1 MFSWIYVSWAS
12 GPINSIN
19 SLTLHTLTT
28 GNCCISRGTRC
39 TSIKSDNRHSHQW
52 PAGSRLFYSRLFL
65 VTADSNELFYT
76 LCLIYS
82 STQFQEFVWM
92 ELHCLCRQ
100 FCSSVAMITWGCA
113 LSHPALPLK
122 ALTAEPQTM
131 ATGLSWMLF
140 TCQFIS
146 TNNSHHSFAE
156 IRFYVSNHLR
166 FIRYLGRCRALM
178 VSGSG
183 HWKSFT
189 GRG

>member
-28 GNCCISRGTRC
+28 GNCCIPRGTRC

-82 STQFQEFVWM
+82 WTQFQEFVWM
-92 ELHCLCRQ
+92 ELNCLCRQ

-113 LSHPALPLK
+113 LSHPAPPLS
-122 ALTAEPQTM
+122 LTVEPQTT
-131 ATGLSWMLF
+131 AHGHRSILDV
-140 TCQFIS
+140 I
-146 TNNSHHSFAE
+146 
-156 IRFYVSNHLR
+156 
-166 FIRYLGRCRALM
+166 YLP
-178 VSGSG
+178 VY
-183 HWKSFT
+183 
-189 GRG
+189 